1 MSDLTAWRPWVGA
14 HCRCLF
20 ARRKDALE
28 EVKAECEKL
37 GAGEVNIVAGDITSP
52 QDLLAVRQAAVD
64 GEWSVVVLMYMSRS

>member
-1 MSDLTAWRPWVGA
+1 MSDRTALQVWARA

-37 GAGEVNIVAGDITSP
+37 GAGEVIIVAGDITSP
-52 QDLLAVRQAAVD
+52 KDLLAVRQAAVD
-64 GEWSVVVLMYMSRS
+64 GEWSVVLMYMSRS